1 MIEWS
6 ELLQQ
11 VVGHLVIYGFAIW
24 NLILGAWL
32 IVRWANNNWKRTKQQ
47 PSQIVQQSTPQNVN
61 PVINIDSAEIGKEM
75 LKQKKDMSAVDVDY
89 KKNIFISDVDNKNVE
104 MDEIKHGKVK
114 TQKDKLKKLTELKDK
129 DLITEED
136 YNVKKEEILKNM

>member
-11 VVGHLVIYGFAIW
+11 VVGHLIIYGFAIW
-24 NLILGAWL
+24 NFILGLWL
-32 IVRWANNNWKRTKQQ
+32 IVRWTNKNWKRTKQQ

-75 LKQKKDMSAVDVDY
+75 LKQKKDMSAVDVDF
-89 KKNIFISDVDNKNVE
+89 KKNIFISDVDNKSVKI
-104 MDEIKHGKVK
+104 DEKVKGKVK
-114 TQKDKLKKLTELKDK
+114 TQKDKLKKLRGK
-129 DLITEED
+129 
-136 YNVKKEEILKNM
+136 